1 MWCSGSSAPQ
11 SPSAGGWP
19 WPACWR
25 WWSSSAPW
33 RGPTLLGDLIQVLY
47 DCWAGAEVPGGL
59 AASLVP
65 GILALLGIYAVQSLF
80 TYLKMLLMNNVVSRH
95 FTCDLRIAIAD
106 KFQRLPV
113 SFVDDTP
120 VGEILQRMTDDVS
133 RMGNTVHE
141 IVDTMM
147 TGFLQI
153 AAISVVMLLEDWR
166 LALLVIV
173 LMPLS
178 IRLSALV
185 ASRSNGYFRRCTARA
200 AALHR
205 VEEHYTNY
213 ATTKAYNMEEMAGS
227 ATRRSTASRRRRR
240 PGQLPGGAVQPV
252 IASPT
257 PWPTSSSTS
266 WGAGWWSVRGGGGH
280 RHDHRP
286 LRPPDRRS
294 SGADRQRHEQHPAR
308 HRGGRAGSTP
318 SWTGRRRPPSPVP
331 AGGGHPGP
339 GGVPDVSFSYNKPSP

>member
-1 MWCSGSSAPQ
+1 MSRKMRKKSRSGGSETWRVVLRIIRSAKPI
-11 SPSAGGWP
+11 
-19 WPACWR
+19 R
-25 WWSSSAPW
+25 WWLALACLLAVVVILCALA
-33 RGPTLLGDLIQVLY
+33 GPALLGDLIQVLY

-185 ASRSNGYFRRCTARA
+185 ASRSNGYFREM
-200 AALHR
+200 HR
-205 VEEHYTNY
+205 QSGRLYTVVEEHYTNY
-213 ATTKAYNMEEMAGS
+213 ATTKAYNMEEM
-227 ATRRSTASRRRRR
+227 
-240 PGQLPGGAVQPV
+240 
-252 IASPT
+252 
-257 PWPTSSSTS
+257 
-266 WGAGWWSVRGGGGH
+266 GWE
-280 RHDHRP
+280 
-286 LRPPDRRS
+286 
-294 SGADRQRHEQHPAR
+294 RHEEINRLQEKAEAR
-308 HRGGRAGSTP
+308 RASL
-318 SWTGRRRPPSPVP
+318 
-331 AGGGHPGP
+331 
-339 GGVPDVSFSYNKPSP
+339 

>member
-1 MWCSGSSAPQ
+1 M
-11 SPSAGGWP
+11 
-19 WPACWR
+19 
-25 WWSSSAPW
+25 
-33 RGPTLLGDLIQVLY
+33 
-47 DCWAGAEVPGGL
+47 
-59 AASLVP
+59 
-65 GILALLGIYAVQSLF
+65 
-80 TYLKMLLMNNVVSRH
+80 
-95 FTCDLRIAIAD
+95 
-106 KFQRLPV
+106 
-113 SFVDDTP
+113 
-120 VGEILQRMTDDVS
+120 GEILQRMTDDVS

-185 ASRSNGYFRRCTARA
+185 ASRSNGYFREM
-200 AALHR
+200 HR
-205 VEEHYTNY
+205 QSGRLYTVVEEHYTNY
-213 ATTKAYNMEEMAGS
+213 AHHQGLQHGGDGLGAPRGDQPPPGEGGG
-227 ATRRSTASRRRRR
+227 
-240 PGQLPGGAVQPV
+240 PGQLPGRRGPAGDCLLQLPGLHPHQP
-252 IASPT
+252 PG
-257 PWPTSSSTS
+257 WL
-266 WGAGWWSVRGGGGH
+266 AGGQPGGGGGH

-308 HRGGRAGSTP
+308 HRGGRTRSTP

-331 AGGGHPGP
+331 CRRRTSGAGWSSGT
-339 GGVPDVSFSYNKPSP
+339 